1 MALGGISL
9 TRGQDLAIRH
19 DGGRAPR
26 QRGVEGQD
34 AQTLPATP
42 SADYN
47 STHAS
52 SKSRRGDRG
61 NSPSGS
67 P

>member
-9 TRGQDLAIRH
+9 TRGQDLAIRP

-47 STHAS
+47 STHA
-52 SKSRRGDRG
+52 
-61 NSPSGS
+61 
-67 P
+67 